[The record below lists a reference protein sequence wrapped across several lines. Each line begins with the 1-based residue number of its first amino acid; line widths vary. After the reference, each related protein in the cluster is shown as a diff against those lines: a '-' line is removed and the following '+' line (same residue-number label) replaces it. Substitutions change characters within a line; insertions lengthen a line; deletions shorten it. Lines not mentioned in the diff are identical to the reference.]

1 MTTKVAALS
10 ESFSA
15 PRALEWPLSCVL
27 SEMVTEVA
35 TFLEYA
41 ITALKFA
48 FEVQFIPLSLLIFDL
63 DGLMPVIWYPRER
76 FGEAMVFLKFWWSIG
91 ILIILH
97 V

>member
-10 ESFSA
+10 ESFFA

-41 ITALKFA
+41 ITTLKFA
-48 FEVQFIPLSLLIFDL
+48 FEV
-63 DGLMPVIWYPRER
+63 
-76 FGEAMVFLKFWWSIG
+76 
-91 ILIILH
+91 
-97 V
+97 

>member
-15 PRALEWPLSCVL
+15 PRTLEWPLPCMLPEV
-27 SEMVTEVA
+27 VTEVA
-35 TFLEYA
+35 AFLEYA
-41 ITALKFA
+41 IATLKLA
-48 FEVQFIPLSLLIFDL
+48 FEVQFVPLSLLIFDL
-63 DGLMPVIWYPRER
+63 DGLMPVIWDPRKR
-76 FGEAMVFLKFWWSIG
+76 FGEAMVFLKFWRSIG